1 MVISLSAG
9 RGGSMIPSEDGEF
22 LAGHVAPP
30 GCYVRVDVVNGRRI
44 ILDRPGP
51 LPASLDGSIAV
62 YARLSTFS
70 LEPTGAGAGHRISVA
85 TID

>member
-1 MVISLSAG
+1 MSS
-9 RGGSMIPSEDGEF
+9 SDEGEF

-30 GCYVRVDVVNGRRI
+30 GHYVRVDVVNGRRI
-44 ILDRPGP
+44 ILERAGP

-70 LEPTGAGAGHRISVA
+70 LEPPALVGHRVSVPS
-85 TID
+85 ID

>member
-1 MVISLSAG
+1 MT
-9 RGGSMIPSEDGEF
+9 PSEDVEF

-30 GCYVRVDVVNGRRI
+30 GCYVRVDVVNGRRYV
-44 ILDRPGP
+44 LERPGP

-70 LEPTGAGAGHRISVA
+70 LEPAGAGAMRRTSVA
-85 TID
+85 AID